1 MGRER
6 RDINDQGSKGSL
18 FCCAEKLRATTMNPD
33 KRERLA
39 AIPFAAAFLYW
50 LKLGFI
56 NFGGPAGQIALMHT
70 ELVERRR

>member
-1 MGRER
+1 
-6 RDINDQGSKGSL
+6 
-18 FCCAEKLRATTMNPD
+18 MNPD

-56 NFGGPAGQIALMHT
+56 NFGGSAGQIALMHT